1 MSSLVETLVSL
12 FRPGRAVHAS
22 PGFVFWGALR
32 RINNTVRKE
41 LEPAFHCL
49 IEKKS
54 LDLQELGTFLAIV
67 IFDIFC

>member
-1 MSSLVETLVSL
+1 MFHCFGPGERSTLPRVL
-12 FRPGRAVHAS
+12 F
-22 PGFVFWGALR
+22 FWGALR
-32 RINNTVRKE
+32 RINNTVPKE
-41 LEPAFHCL
+41 LEPASHCL